1 MYPNGRYMS
10 TVAGRHFGVAPGLDV
25 YYRGRGDRFNQY
37 ASDTRLKT
45 ASAPD
50 GYDVKGLVPARTA
63 GSMSALIPFLD
74 ASFSG
79 ALLQGGPMQGTGS
92 IAWTTPDC
100 NLSLVVSMDGTATI
114 TFAGNNSDL
123 KLVIGMDGTGTMT
136 MTGAGGLSM
145 IVPFD
150 GTGVMSLI
158 GAGDLRGRMS
168 MEGAWTPFSALSP
181 EGLAAAVWGAVSA
194 TNNEAGTMGSK
205 VNSAASGGVDLN
217 ALADAVLAALN
228 ATTIP
233 VDVQSMNGSE
243 VIGTGVTGDAWR
255 GVGVPA

>member
-1 MYPNGRYMS
+1 M
-10 TVAGRHFGVAPGLDV
+10 AA
-25 YYRGRGDRFNQY
+25 
-37 ASDTRLKT
+37 
-45 ASAPD
+45 
-50 GYDVKGLVPARTA
+50 LV
-63 GSMSALIPFLD
+63 PFLD
-74 ASFSG
+74 ASFTG
-79 ALLQGGPMQGTGS
+79 ALLQGGPMEGTGEM
-92 IAWTTPDC
+92 AWTTPDC

-114 TFAGNNSDL
+114 TFTGNTSVL
-123 KLVIGMDGTGTMT
+123 RLVIGMDGTGTMT
-136 MTGAGGLSM
+136 VTGAGGLSM

-150 GTGVMSLI
+150 GAGAFGLT

-217 ALADAVLAALN
+217 ALADAVWASVSRTLTAGAAPDSEAIAAAVLAALN

-243 VIGTGVTGDAWR
+243 VIGTGATGDAWR
-255 GVGVPA
+255 GVGVPP